1 MTCNPRPEG
10 MSKSR
15 KRIGKLRT
23 FRFSGHLKRT
33 SHKRKMLDN
42 RSELEITK
50 MQCRWEPVVR
60 SRHLTKN
67 QTSD

>member
-1 MTCNPRPEG
+1 MTWNPRPEG

-50 MQCRWEPVVR
+50 MQCR
-60 SRHLTKN
+60 
-67 QTSD
+67 